1 MIIVHGTIPLK
12 SEHRDQ
18 ALALARTM
26 VEMTRSESGC
36 ISYDF
41 YIALSNPDTL
51 MLFQEWQSMDAL
63 MAHFQTPHM
72 DDFLKQ
78 LPDLVDGEIT
88 TKRYAVQ
95 SLDNDQPV
103 IEEPPPIIH

>member
-12 SEHRDQ
+12 SDSRDQ
-18 ALALARTM
+18 ALDLARTM
-26 VEMTRSESGC
+26 VEFTRAEDGC

-41 YIALSNPDTL
+41 YIALSDPNTL
-51 MLFQEWQSMDAL
+51 MLFQEWETMEAL
-63 MAHFQTPHM
+63 MAHFQTAHM

-78 LPDLVDGEIT
+78 LPELVDGEIT

-95 SLDNDQPV
+95 RVDEEPEEV
-103 IEEPPPIIH
+103 EEPPPIIH

>member
-12 SEHRDQ
+12 SGCRDQ
-18 ALALARTM
+18 ALVLARTM
-26 VEMTRSESGC
+26 VELTRAEEGC

-41 YIALSNPDTL
+41 YVALSDPDTL
-51 MLFQEWQSMDAL
+51 MLFQEWSSMESL
-63 MAHFQTPHM
+63 MAHFQTSHM
-72 DDFLKQ
+72 EDFLKQ

-95 SLDNDQPV
+95 RVDEEAPAA
-103 IEEPPPIIH
+103 EEPPPIIH